1 MNMNYTMGAHRLADH
16 FGQRVAARLS
26 QGADNLPHDIT
37 ERLRVARQQAVA
49 KRKVPLAQ
57 PVFGLAWAGAGSL
70 GGEHPGLFGRLA
82 AALPAILLAAGLVT
96 ISVLQS
102 ERRANEVAEVDAA
115 LLTDALPPSAYTDPG
130 FLEYLKSGL

>member
-1 MNMNYTMGAHRLADH
+1 MNMNNILGPHRLADR

-26 QGADNLPHDIT
+26 HGAGNLPHDIT
-37 ERLRVARQQAVA
+37 ERLRVARQQALA
-49 KRKVPLAQ
+49 KRKIPLAQ
-57 PVFGLAWAGAGSL
+57 PVLGLAWASAGSL
-70 GGEHPGLFGRLA
+70 GGEHPLLSRLA
-82 AALPAILLAAGLVT
+82 AALPVILLAAGLVT
-96 ISVLQS
+96 ICVLQS

>member
-1 MNMNYTMGAHRLADH
+1 MNMNYTLGAPQLADR
-16 FGQRVAARLS
+16 FGHRVAARLTA
-26 QGADNLPHDIT
+26 GAETLPHDIS

-49 KRKVPLAQ
+49 KRKVALAQ
-57 PVFGLAWAGAGSL
+57 PVFGLAWANSGRF
-70 GGEHPGLFGRLA
+70 GGEHPGLLGRLA
-82 AALPAILLAAGLVT
+82 AALPVILLAAGLIS

-115 LLTDALPPSAYTDPG
+115 LLTDALPPSAYTDSG